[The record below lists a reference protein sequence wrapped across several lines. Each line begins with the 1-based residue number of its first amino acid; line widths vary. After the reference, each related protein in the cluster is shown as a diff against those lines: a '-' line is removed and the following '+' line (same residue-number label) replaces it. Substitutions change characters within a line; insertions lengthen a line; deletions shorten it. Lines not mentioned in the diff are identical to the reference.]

1 MSISYMIFYLLMIR
15 RHSCM
20 YQHNNIYAS
29 KYSDYV
35 QNDALKRSTQMYE
48 KAKKPYESG
57 VVASPIYTAYQ
68 DISEDTGIDE
78 YVSSL
83 TGEKVDVANFK
94 HNNMQPFLKGG
105 VTQNVEKF
113 TSKLDRDT
121 GIDKLYFKKTEV
133 ANMFK
138 PTAGLDNI
146 QGSKPHSEY
155 VKARLES
162 SKINNN
168 VLPFEQIH
176 VGPGLNKGYTAL
188 GSGGFQQNNTRDY
201 TKPKTLAELR
211 SKVDQRDTTFRIPF
225 QAHAKGTDQR
235 GVVASYAKNK
245 PEKIYEQSEENW
257 FKTTGA
263 VLKESNRPE
272 LAMKK
277 THRPDMHVEYQG
289 GAQLQTIKGM
299 ALEDDYGKENITVYD
314 NERQET
320 QTRTVVSNLTSTVK
334 AMISP
339 ILDALKYNIKEYLV
353 DAPRAGGNPKA
364 QIPNKLSI
372 INPDDNMKTTVKE
385 TLLHDSDTLNLT
397 GPEQSYSALQDE
409 AKTTVKETVLHDSDT
424 LNLTGP
430 EQSYSALQDNAK
442 TTVKET
448 LIHDSEQINIKPAKN
463 AGYVKNKDMMRTTV
477 KETLPMVD
485 TVRNIGKNT
494 YKVYV
499 YNPDLAVK
507 KTVKETTIKGTSELG
522 FIGGVINGLLGGYAS
537 TNIDLKNTHK
547 QFTTE
552 TEEYGTAKAVYEH
565 RPVSREAEENAEIDG
580 AREQLMIDAG
590 HTPNPGN
597 MNIPIDKKDVGM
609 KTNKLLSDS
618 YAARDAGNVG
628 IVYQVG
634 PLLDECGLT
643 QEPDSKNAFDNR
655 LDGGILQSLK
665 TNDFNISINPILD
678 IAK

>member
-1 MSISYMIFYLLMIR
+1 
-15 RHSCM
+15 M

-35 QNDALKRSTQMYE
+35 QSDALKRSTQRYE
-48 KAKKPYESG
+48 KAKKPYQSG
-57 VVASPIYTAYQ
+57 IVASSAYSSYQ
-68 DISEDTGIDE
+68 DVEQKDDA

-83 TGEKVDVANFK
+83 TGEAINIENFK

-121 GIDKLYFKKTEV
+121 GVDKMYFKKTEV
-133 ANMFK
+133 SNLFK
-138 PTAGLDNI
+138 PTPGLDNI
-146 QGSKPHSEY
+146 HGSKSHSDY
-155 VKARLES
+155 IKSRLEV
-162 SKINNN
+162 SKVNNN
-168 VLPFEQIH
+168 ILPFEQVH

-188 GSGGFQQNNTRDY
+188 GSGGFQQGDTRQY
-201 TKPKTLAELR
+201 ANPKPLDELR
-211 SKVDQRDTTFRIPF
+211 SKVNQRDAYFEIPF
-225 QAHAKGTDQR
+225 KAHAKGTDQR
-235 GVVASYAKNK
+235 AVVAPYAKNK
-245 PEKIYEQSEENW
+245 PEKIYEQNEDNW

-263 VLKESNRPE
+263 ILKDSNRPE

-277 THRPDMHVEYQG
+277 THRPDMHIEYQG

-299 ALEDDYGKENITVYD
+299 SLDDDYGKENITIYG

-334 AMISP
+334 AIVSP
-339 ILDALKYNIKEYLV
+339 VLDALKYNIKEYLV

-372 INPDDNMKTTVKE
+372 IDPDDTMKTTTKE

-397 GPEQSYSALQDE
+397 GAEQSYSALQDE
-409 AKTTVKETVLHDSDT
+409 AKTTVKETLLHDSDN

-430 EQSYSALQDNAK
+430 DQSYSALQDKAK

-448 LIHDSEQINIKPAKN
+448 LVHDTEYMNIKSAKN

-485 TVRNIGKNT
+485 TVRNIGKTT
-494 YKVYV
+494 YRVYV

-507 KTVKETTIKGTSELG
+507 KTVKETTIKGTSQFG
-522 FIGGVINGLLGGYAS
+522 FIGGLINGLIGGYAS

-547 QFTTE
+547 QYTSE
-552 TEEYGTAKAVYEH
+552 SEEYGVAKAVYEH
-565 RPVSREAEENAEIDG
+565 RPMSREAAENAETDC

-609 KTNKLLSDS
+609 KTNKLMSDS
-618 YAARDAGNVG
+618 YSARDAGNVG
-628 IVYQVG
+628 VIYQSG
-634 PLLDECGLT
+634 PVLDECGLT
-643 QEPDSKNAFDNR
+643 QEPDGKNAFRNR

-665 TNDFNISINPILD
+665 SNDLNISINPILD